1 MNGHHH
7 AQLSDESCINEPD
20 EDRFVSQVREAIG
33 EGLGVYRIGFV
44 CTYGCGKLHPAAN
57 EVLKRIFDPEEEVS
71 HAS

>member
-7 AQLSDESCINEPD
+7 CLLSNGRAINETD
-20 EDRFVSQVREAIG
+20 EDEFVSQVREVVG

-57 EVLKRIFDPEEEVS
+57 AVLKRIFDPEEEDR